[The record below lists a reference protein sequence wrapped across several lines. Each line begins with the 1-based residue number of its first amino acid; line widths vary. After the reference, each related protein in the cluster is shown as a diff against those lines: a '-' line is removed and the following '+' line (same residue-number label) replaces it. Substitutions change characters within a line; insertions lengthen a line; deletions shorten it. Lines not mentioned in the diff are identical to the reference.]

1 MTTATLILP
10 LTLLTAAL
18 ASAGAGSPAPLTPP
32 VRPTSVE
39 RTVTTPAPG
48 DTQFTLT
55 APPGALRLDPGR
67 SVALQVTAGRPDGAP
82 AAVTLTAQGPAV
94 GSGPEKITAVFGG
107 PSGAALTLTA
117 GADVPVG
124 MHTITIR
131 GRTADAEHTTQV
143 TVSVERWLL
152 VDDDRSGNNWP
163 ANNPDAADSNADQF
177 ARAALTA
184 SGRTFEVTVVP
195 YSGSG
200 QDRDEPDGPDAQAL
214 SRYSGVLWYTG
225 NTTVHPLTDTDR
237 EQLSAYL
244 NMDAR
249 RVLLFSPGFV
259 RDGAANGATAA
270 PPRAAH
276 IPLLSGLLGVDQV
289 AFPGAAAYALAG
301 EANTVTSGL
310 TMNVASSV
318 RGFLRPAA
326 GTSALLKEGGSV
338 VVSGKA
344 KVGARGSS
352 RAVLGALS
360 LSHLTRADAVTLLG
374 RLMTF

>member
-1 MTTATLILP
+1 MMTATLS
-10 LTLLTAAL
+10 LTLLTTAL
-18 ASAGAGSPAPLTPP
+18 TTLGAGSPTPP
-32 VRPTSVE
+32 TPPGNPVGLE
-39 RTVTTPAPG
+39 RTVTTPTPG
-48 DTQFTLT
+48 DSRFTL
-55 APPGALRLDPGR
+55 AAQPAVIRIDPGR
-67 SVALQVTAGRPDGAP
+67 SGTVQVMTEQPGGTP
-82 AAVTLTAQGPAV
+82 AAVTLTAEGPSV

-117 GADVPVG
+117 GTDVPVG
-124 MHTITIR
+124 QHTITIR
-131 GRTADAEHTTQV
+131 GRNADAEHTTQV
-143 TVSVERWLL
+143 TVIVERWLL

-163 ANNPDAADSNADQF
+163 ANNPDAPDSNADQF

-200 QDRDEPDGPDAQAL
+200 QDKDEPDGPDAQAL

-259 RDGAANGATAA
+259 RDGTTNGATPAA
-270 PPRAAH
+270 PRAAYA
-276 IPLLSGLLGVDQV
+276 PLITGQLGLDQV
-289 AFPGAAAYALAG
+289 AFPGAAAFALTG

-310 TMNVASSV
+310 TLNVASSV
-318 RGFLRPAA
+318 RGVLRPAA
-326 GTSALLKEGGSV
+326 GTWALLKEGASV
-338 VVSGKA
+338 IVSGKA
-344 KVGARGSS
+344 NVGARGSS
-352 RAVLGALS
+352 KVVLAALS
-360 LSHLTRADAVTLLG
+360 LSHLSRADAVTLLG
-374 RLMTF
+374 KLMTF